1 MPVIGRD
8 RWLQLGPL
16 LDRAFD
22 LSDEERAPWLAELR
36 AESPELAEELT
47 SLLSGESVADCR
59 GFLVEP
65 VVTPLGGLELGTYTA
80 RAPLGQGGMGSVWLA
95 RRTDGRF
102 EGRAAVKLMN
112 LALLSPSGQ
121 ERFRRE
127 GSVLARLTHPGIA
140 RLLDAGVASAGQP
153 YLVLEYVDG
162 QRIDVFATAHALGR
176 DARIGLVLQV
186 LDAVSHAH
194 ANLIVHRDIKP
205 SNILV
210 TADGTVKLLDFG
222 IAKLYR
228 GREQGERT
236 ALTADGSGAHPRVRG
251 ARAGARRAGHHR
263 DGRLRRRRAPLPA
276 ALRSSPHR
284 RRAYAGRG
292 RRGVCSTSEPARL
305 GLGDLD
311 TVARASALRRIAGGA
326 LPDRRGVRATIC
338 ERVAAV
344 TSR

>member
-47 SLLSGESVADCR
+47 SLLSGESVADRR

-65 VVTPLGGLELGTYTA
+65 VVTPLGGLELGTYTVE
-80 RAPLGQGGMGSVWLA
+80 RPLGQGGMGSVWLA

-102 EGRAAVKLMN
+102 EGRAAVKFLN
-112 LALLSPSGQ
+112 LALLSATGQ

-140 RLLDAGVASAGQP
+140 RLLDAGVSASGQP
-153 YLVLEYVDG
+153 YLVLEYIEG
-162 QRIDVFATAHALGR
+162 QRIDVFAMEQNLSA
-176 DARIGLVLQV
+176 DARIHLVLQV
-186 LDAVSHAH
+186 LSAVSHAH

-210 TADGTVKLLDFG
+210 TAT
-222 IAKLYR
+222 
-228 GREQGERT
+228 
-236 ALTADGSGAHPRVRG
+236 
-251 ARAGARRAGHHR
+251 ARR
-263 DGRLRRRRAPLPA
+263 
-276 ALRSSPHR
+276 S
-284 RRAYAGRG
+284 
-292 RRGVCSTSEPARL
+292 CSTSASRSSSPPRAKAVPRRSRWTEDGRSRPSSRRPSRHGAARS
-305 GLGDLD
+305 
-311 TVARASALRRIAGGA
+311 RPRQ
-326 LPDRRGVRATIC
+326 
-338 ERVAAV
+338 
-344 TSR
+344 TSTR